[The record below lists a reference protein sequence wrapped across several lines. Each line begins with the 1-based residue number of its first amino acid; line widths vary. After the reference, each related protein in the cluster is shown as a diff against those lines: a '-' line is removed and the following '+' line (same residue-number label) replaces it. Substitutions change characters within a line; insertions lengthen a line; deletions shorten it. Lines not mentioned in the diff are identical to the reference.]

1 MSRYM
6 VNKLIWDVDRSDAA
20 LAAFK
25 EDARAYLDAW
35 EAQAARPLPPYPEG
49 GSLAS
54 EEREAIQGRDYGALY
69 AMGVNPFLLWQFAR
83 SVSVPEMNVEEL
95 IISFREA
102 VEPYGYPDF
111 HT

>member
-1 MSRYM
+1 M

-35 EAQAARPLPPYPEG
+35 EAQAARPLSPCPEG
-49 GSLAS
+49 GSLTS

-83 SVSVPEMNVEEL
+83 SISVPEIEITEL
-95 IISFREA
+95 ITSFRA
-102 VEPYGYPDF
+102 VVEPHGYPDF